1 MTRMIKMFEQQVS
14 SSRPKNQR
22 RPQVGQK
29 DSPLLNSFQKGGH
42 KDVIYIQH
50 SVSTIKYVCR

>member
-14 SSRPKNQR
+14 SSPKNQR

-42 KDVIYIQH
+42 KDVIYIQQ
-50 SVSTIKYVCR
+50 SLPSNMFVDN